1 MGFALG
7 RPFAPTG
14 AWRDWRQPKV
24 EMQDEPYYSEL
35 EGVYHAVSD
44 CPLGRRVPAELRQS
58 GTGGRAM
65 CPACEARM
73 EARRRLD
80 FSGK

>member
-1 MGFALG
+1 
-7 RPFAPTG
+7 
-14 AWRDWRQPKV
+14 V

-35 EGVYHAVSD
+35 ESVYHAVSD
-44 CPLGRRVPAELRQS
+44 CPLGRRVPAELRQF

-73 EARRRLD
+73 EARKRLGS
-80 FSGK
+80 SGE

>member
-1 MGFALG
+1 M
-7 RPFAPTG
+7 
-14 AWRDWRQPKV
+14 

-35 EGVYHAVSD
+35 EGVYHAVSN
-44 CPLGRRVPAELRQS
+44 CPLGRRVPAEMRQS
-58 GTGGRAM
+58 GTGNRAM

-73 EARRRLD
+73 EARKRLG